1 MAALAISQCVSHV
14 ARPASPTTMTTKP
27 SGSRQEQFFRSAL
40 ILRKSTRWQWEK
52 DQTGLNDVELK
63 KYLQSKGVNVQELL
77 ENEKK
82 QVNAVQEIVNELT
95 KAGISTRVVTRDQ
108 LQQYLPETD
117 LVISAGGDG
126 TFLTAASAVN
136 DQTPVVGIN
145 TDPIGSEGHLCVGGK
160 NPPRNLIELLVSG
173 KLKWV
178 QRSRIRVTVKE
189 SSKYSSIFSL
199 TKRAK
204 KTAITNLALNEVFI
218 GEDEAAKVSTY
229 NISIDD
235 SSMVKQKSS
244 GMIVT
249 TGTGS
254 TSWYLS
260 MNAID
265 ENAATSVIEALQSL
279 GFNVPV
285 NRNIVSKV
293 VSTVNDKIPFEPDH
307 PSFAFSIREPI
318 FNGTYKRTATRG
330 FARKIK
336 LESRCTNGYLVL
348 DGATKIPFPRG
359 AVATIEISGNHA
371 LKTVIV

>member
-1 MAALAISQCVSHV
+1 M
-14 ARPASPTTMTTKP
+14 
-27 SGSRQEQFFRSAL
+27 
-40 ILRKSTRWQWEK
+40 
-52 DQTGLNDVELK
+52 D
-63 KYLQSKGVNVQELL
+63 
-77 ENEKK
+77 NEKK
-82 QVNAVQEIVNELT
+82 QVNAVQEIVKELE
-95 KAGISTRVVTRDQ
+95 KAGITTRVVTREQ
-108 LQQYLPETD
+108 LQQYLQETD

-189 SSKYSSIFSL
+189 NTKSSIFSL

-235 SSMVKQKSS
+235 STTVKQKSS
-244 GMIVT
+244 GLIVA

-254 TSWYLS
+254 TSWYLG
-260 MNAID
+260 MNRID
-265 ENAATSVIEALQSL
+265 ENAATSVMEALQSL
-279 GFNVPV
+279 GINVPI
-285 NRNIVSKV
+285 NRNIVGQV
-293 VSTVNDKIPFEPDH
+293 VNLVNDKIPFEPDH
-307 PSFAFSIREPI
+307 PSKF
-318 FNGTYKRTATRG
+318 
-330 FARKIK
+330 
-336 LESRCTNGYLVL
+336 LV
-348 DGATKIPFPRG
+348 
-359 AVATIEISGNHA
+359 
-371 LKTVIV
+371 